1 MKVVDLTGNLLR
13 QRWLR
18 DRIPIIPELILMVM
32 KHLGNDHVL
41 TVRRN
46 RLFAAAACQ
55 LPNLSDKRRG

>member
-18 DRIPIIPELILMVM
+18 DRITVILEFFLMVM
-32 KHLGNDHVL
+32 KHLGNDHIL

-46 RLFAAAACQ
+46 RLSAAAACQ